1 VYTLDVSHLL
11 HKNLSAIS
19 TSVVEGTLILTKSA
33 NELFKMLA
41 LHYFILYLMFKNI
54 YHEIT
59 QLVLLGITIP
69 KKFK

>member
-1 VYTLDVSHLL
+1 L

-33 NELFKMLA
+33 SELFEMLA
-41 LHYFILYLMFKNI
+41 LVNFILYFKHLKN